1 MYMMYEHNMC
11 AMCVAQEEI
20 TTLSLSLS
28 LSLWPNKEMLKNC
41 YAFSFTPTLSLYI
54 YVYIYIYICI
64 YIYIYTRMRT
74 HKIWQCGLRLIAWR
88 KLWFLHRVTL
98 LSAAQPAGLTYTQTN
113 TQQLVLHPT
122 PSSTRFKSR
131 RGNLN
136 TEFHVFLRNV
146 CPIHFG
152 MCIHKLPLLFAV
164 TKP

>member
-1 MYMMYEHNMC
+1 M
-11 AMCVAQEEI
+11 
-20 TTLSLSLS
+20 
-28 LSLWPNKEMLKNC
+28 P
-41 YAFSFTPTLSLYI
+41 FLSLYLSL
-54 YVYIYIYICI
+54 YICI
-64 YIYIYTRMRT
+64 YIYVYIYTRMRT

-113 TQQLVLHPT
+113 TQELVLHPT
-122 PSSTRFKSR
+122 PNSTRFKSR

-152 MCIHKLPLLFAV
+152 MCIHKLPLLFAA
-164 TKP
+164 TKPCK

>member
-1 MYMMYEHNMC
+1 MSTIC
-11 AMCVAQEEI
+11 AQGVWLRKKLWHSLFHSISLAKQRNVKKLLCLFFHSI
-20 TTLSLSLS
+20 SLS
-28 LSLWPNKEMLKNC
+28 
-41 YAFSFTPTLSLYI
+41 I
-54 YVYIYIYICI
+54 YVYIYV
-64 YIYIYTRMRT
+64 YIYTRMRT

-113 TQQLVLHPT
+113 TQELVLHPT
-122 PSSTRFKSR
+122 PNSTRFKSR

-152 MCIHKLPLLFAV
+152 MCIHKLPLLFAA
-164 TKP
+164 TKPCK

>member
-11 AMCVAQEEI
+11 ARCVAQEEI
-20 TTLSLSLS
+20 MTLSLSLS

-41 YAFSFTPTLSLYI
+41 CAFSFIPSLSLYI
-54 YVYIYIYICI
+54 CIYICI

-98 LSAAQPAGLTYTQTN
+98 LSTAQQAGLTYTQTN
-113 TQQLVLHPT
+113 TQELVLHPT

-152 MCIHKLPLLFAV
+152 MCIHKLLLLFTA